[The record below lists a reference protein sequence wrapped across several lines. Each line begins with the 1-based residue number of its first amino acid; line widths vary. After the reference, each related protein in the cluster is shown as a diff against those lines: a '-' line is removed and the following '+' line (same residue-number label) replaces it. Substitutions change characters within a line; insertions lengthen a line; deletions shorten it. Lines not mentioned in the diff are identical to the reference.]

1 MTEAQGCALLKQ
13 HFVAAGYDITDN
25 YPFSEQGVTFSIDG
39 FDPVRRVGYEYI
51 TTSAG
56 DREDVHP
63 GIVAALE
70 HRMTRGE
77 LFLLLI
83 DEREV
88 LSAADLASAAEHF
101 LKRVTVERAE
111 RKDKAT

>member
-1 MTEAQGCALLKQ
+1 MDEAQGCALLKQ
-13 HFVAAGYDITDN
+13 HFVAAGYDITEN
-25 YPFSEQGVTFSIDG
+25 YPFSEQGVSFSIDG

-70 HRMTRGE
+70 HRMARGE

-88 LSAADLASAAEHF
+88 LGDADLAGAAAHF
-101 LKRVTVERAE
+101 LKRVAQEQ
-111 RKDKAT
+111 KDRGT

>member
-1 MTEAQGCALLKQ
+1 MDEAQGCALLKQ
-13 HFVAAGYDITDN
+13 HFVAAGYDIAESF
-25 YPFSEQGVTFSIDG
+25 PFNEQGVAFMLDG

-51 TTSAG
+51 TTAAG

-77 LFLLLI
+77 LYVLLV

-88 LSAADLASAAEHF
+88 LSAADLASAAQHF
-101 LKRVTVERAE
+101 LKRVAAE
-111 RKDKAT
+111 QKGRSDG